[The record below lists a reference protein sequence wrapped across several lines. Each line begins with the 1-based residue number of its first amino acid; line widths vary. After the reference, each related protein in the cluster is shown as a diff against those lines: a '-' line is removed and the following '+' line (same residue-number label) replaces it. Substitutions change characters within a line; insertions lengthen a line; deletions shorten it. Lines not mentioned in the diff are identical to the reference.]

1 MDLKIINEPYLEFS
15 QGIHCCPRAGISN
28 YMVYDSTFK
37 ARKKEIFVGA
47 VGTSKCLQ
55 NLKEWIEK
63 CSKPIEAKPNN
74 NQSNLYTS
82 FCGFNEKNGYAAK
95 LNYTEEITKKI
106 LNKDLAKIL
115 KLKNWNNLVN
125 EAVDLFYNNIC
136 FLAQNRNVDVIVCV
150 LPNKLYNKIV
160 SKADFDVEEKI
171 DDDQSENELNF
182 RRALKAKSM
191 HLNVPIQL
199 IREQT
204 FQETASQQDTATK
217 AWNFCTALYYKAGQ
231 TIPWKLIKNESRTAA
246 CYVGIGFYRSR
257 DKQTLNTSL
266 AQIFNELGN
275 GVILRGTQVSI
286 DKNDRRP
293 HLTANQ
299 AYDLLS
305 SAIYEY
311 EFALETSPGR
321 LVIHKTSNFT
331 PEEIDGLR
339 GAAEDRRI
347 NAIDFITIL
356 DSSLRFFR
364 DGIYPPVRGT
374 NLKLDE
380 DRYVLFTKG
389 SVMHYQTYPGPYI
402 PQPIE
407 IRIFE
412 SEESPEIIC
421 EEILSLTKMNWNN
434 TQFDGKYPITIECAR
449 RVGQILKYLKET
461 DKPQIKYSYYM

>member
-1 MDLKIINEPYLEFS
+1 MDLRIINEPYLEFS
-15 QGIHCCPRAGISN
+15 QGIHRCPRTGISK
-28 YMVYDSTFK
+28 YMVYDSKFK
-37 ARKKEIFVGA
+37 ARKNEIFVGA
-47 VGTSKCLQ
+47 VGTSMSLQ
-55 NLKEWIEK
+55 GLKEWIEK

-74 NQSNLYTS
+74 NQPNLYTP
-82 FCGFNEKNGYAAK
+82 FCGFNEESGFASK
-95 LNYTEEITKKI
+95 LIYEEEITKKI
-106 LNKDLAKIL
+106 LNKSLKKIL
-115 KLKNWNNLVN
+115 KLKNWNNIVN
-125 EAVDLFYNNIC
+125 EAIDLFYNNIR

-150 LPNKLYNKIV
+150 LPNKLYTQIV
-160 SKADFDVEEKI
+160 KKADFEVEQSI
-171 DDDQSENELNF
+171 DDDETQEELNF

-191 HLNVPIQL
+191 HLGVPIQL

-204 FQETASQQDTATK
+204 FRETASQQDTATK
-217 AWNFCTALYYKAGQ
+217 AWNFCTAIYYKAGQ
-231 TIPWKLIKNESRTAA
+231 TVPWKLIKNEARTAA

-275 GVILRGTQVSI
+275 GVILRGTQVKI
-286 DKNDRRP
+286 DKNDRTP
-293 HLTANQ
+293 HLTAEQ
-299 AYDLLS
+299 AYELLS
-305 SAIYEY
+305 SAIHEY

-321 LVIHKTSNFT
+321 LAIHKTSNFT
-331 PEEIDGLR
+331 LEEIDGLR
-339 GAAEDRRI
+339 NAADERS
-347 NAIDFITIL
+347 IDSIDYITIM

-380 DRYVLFTKG
+380 DRYALFTKG
-389 SVMHYQTYPGPYI
+389 SVIHYQTYPGPYI

-449 RVGQILKYLKET
+449 KVGQILKYLDQT